1 MLAVTVRQRGVTLV
15 ELMVASSLSLV
26 ALAAVLTVCGATSRH
41 ARLQLQ
47 AAHLHQQVHGIL
59 YLIGRDLRRAG
70 YWHFDAAQQSPA
82 ENPFQNGENRLRS
95 GALPDEAADSCVLL
109 AYDLDADG
117 LVGVGQCRNGHCPR
131 LADDNNVEQFGF
143 RLRNRTVQSRYGGT
157 GQECD
162 SGYWQSLND
171 PEIEITQ
178 LHFRLRTHCISLTQ
192 ADTPCSESIPRLVQ
206 RVARVDIG
214 ARIRNQPETEIH
226 LVEWISVRNDQLLEG
241 TP

>member
-1 MLAVTVRQRGVTLV
+1 MLTVTVRQRGITLV
-15 ELMVASSLSLV
+15 ELMVASAVSLI
-26 ALAAVLTVCGATSRH
+26 ALAAVLTVYSATSRH
-41 ARLQLQ
+41 TRLQLQ
-47 AAHLHQQVHGIL
+47 TAHLHQQVRGIL

-70 YWHFDAAQQSPA
+70 YWHFDAAQQFPA

-95 GALPDEAADSCVLL
+95 GALPDEAADSCILL

-117 LVGVGQCRNGHCPR
+117 LVGVGQCRNGHCPP
-131 LADDNNVEQFGF
+131 LSDDDNVERFGF

-157 GQECD
+157 DLECG

-178 LHFRLRTHCISLTQ
+178 LQFRLRTHCISLTQ
-192 ADTPCSESIPRLVQ
+192 ADTRCRESTPRLVQ
-206 RVARVDIG
+206 HVASIAIG
-214 ARIRNQPETEIH
+214 ARIRNQPETEVS
-226 LVEWISVRNDQLLEG
+226 LVEWIAVRNDQLLEG